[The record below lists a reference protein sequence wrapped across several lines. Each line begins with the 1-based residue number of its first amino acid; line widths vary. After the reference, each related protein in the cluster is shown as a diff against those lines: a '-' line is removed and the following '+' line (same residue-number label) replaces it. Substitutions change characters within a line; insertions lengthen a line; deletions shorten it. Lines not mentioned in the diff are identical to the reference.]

1 MAPAGRNHLQML
13 LTDLGSD
20 TLKFCGAQ
28 ALQLIRMAQLA
39 EVHAATDR
47 SSQSTPANGAAG
59 IP

>member
-1 MAPAGRNHLQML
+1 MF
-13 LTDLGSD
+13 LTDLGGD
-20 TLKFCGAQ
+20 ALKFCGAQ

-47 SSQSTPANGAAG
+47 SSQSTPVIGGLG